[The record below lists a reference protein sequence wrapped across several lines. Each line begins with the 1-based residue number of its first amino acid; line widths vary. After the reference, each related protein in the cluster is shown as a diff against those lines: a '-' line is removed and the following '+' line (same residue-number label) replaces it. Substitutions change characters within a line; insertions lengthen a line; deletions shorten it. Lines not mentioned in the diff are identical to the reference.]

1 MCRDGEVPGRSSA
14 AVGLARAGHRH
25 PAHRLD
31 VQSCSSWHCASGSS
45 FSPSHPRRR
54 RPQAP
59 MYDPC
64 CNGQKTGLS
73 SIRCWPKLAQDY
85 PIGLLGGARAIIGC
99 LIPNCIFRTN
109 AERGRS
115 VKSYDSR
122 TYSINDFVEWD
133 AAKQLELNP
142 RFQRRPVW
150 TDKAKS
156 FLIDTIL
163 RGKPIPKVFIRQKI
177 NVTTKS
183 SIREVVDGQQRL
195 RTILSFV
202 KDGFAVS
209 KRHSSALGGLLF
221 SQLPEEIQAQL
232 LSYEISVD
240 LLINL
245 PDSEI
250 LDIFSR
256 LNSYAVVL
264 NEQEKINAD
273 HFGPFKV
280 LADRVGHKYYDYWT
294 SQGILTSKQV
304 MRMLE
309 VNLVADLV
317 IAMLEGIKSKKQ
329 VKKFYDLYEASFD
342 HDAEIIEA
350 RFDRVVAAISAI
362 YPEGLSDTEFRRP
375 HIYYSLFVAV
385 AHREFSV
392 PGLPPK
398 PLAGYS
404 SPDAARNNLERVDEI
419 FVAADNEDISKDE
432 ATFLTNS
439 RRATTDEKV
448 RLQRT
453 LFLLALMK

>member
-1 MCRDGEVPGRSSA
+1 MALPSTLVEVG
-14 AVGLARAGHRH
+14 
-25 PAHRLD
+25 
-31 VQSCSSWHCASGSS
+31 SCNLKIEVESLTTFQGN
-45 FSPSHPRRR
+45 P
-54 RPQAP
+54 
-59 MYDPC
+59 
-64 CNGQKTGLS
+64 
-73 SIRCWPKLAQDY
+73 
-85 PIGLLGGARAIIGC
+85 
-99 LIPNCIFRTN
+99 
-109 AERGRS
+109 

-195 RTILSFV
+195 RTILSFI
-202 KDGFAVS
+202 KDGFVVS
-209 KRHSSALGGLLF
+209 KRQNPTYGGALF
-221 SQLPEEIQAQL
+221 SQLPEDVQAQI

-273 HFGPFKV
+273 HFGPFKA
-280 LADRVGHKYYDYWT
+280 LADKIGHKYYDYWT
-294 SQGILTSKQV
+294 KQGILTSKQI

-309 VNLVADLV
+309 VNLVADLL
-317 IAMLEGIKSKKQ
+317 IALLEGIKAKKQ
-329 VKKFYDLYEASFD
+329 VKKFYDIYESSFD
-342 HDAEIIEA
+342 HDTEDLEA
-350 RFDRVVAAISAI
+350 RFDHVITAIATI

-375 HIYYSLFVAV
+375 HLFYSLFTAV
-385 AHREFSV
+385 AHRELQV
-392 PGLPPK
+392 PGLPP
-398 PLAGYS
+398 PPAQGYAL
-404 SPDAARNNLERVDEI
+404 PEAARNALERVDEI
-419 FVAADNEDISKDE
+419 FAITDHEDLSKDE
-432 ATFLTNS
+432 IAFLRDS

-453 LFLLALMK
+453 EFLLSLMQ

>member
-1 MCRDGEVPGRSSA
+1 M
-14 AVGLARAGHRH
+14 
-25 PAHRLD
+25 
-31 VQSCSSWHCASGSS
+31 
-45 FSPSHPRRR
+45 
-54 RPQAP
+54 
-59 MYDPC
+59 
-64 CNGQKTGLS
+64 
-73 SIRCWPKLAQDY
+73 
-85 PIGLLGGARAIIGC
+85 
-99 LIPNCIFRTN
+99 
-109 AERGRS
+109 
-115 VKSYDSR
+115 KSYDSR

-142 RFQRRPVW
+142 KFQRRPVW

-183 SIREVVDGQQRL
+183 SVREVVDGQQRL
-195 RTILSFV
+195 RTILSFI
-202 KDGFAVS
+202 KDGFVVN
-209 KRHSSALGGLLF
+209 KRQNPTHGGLLF
-221 SQLPEEIQAQL
+221 SQLPEEVQAQI
-232 LSYEISVD
+232 LSYEVSVD

-280 LADRVGHKYYDYWT
+280 LADRIGHKYYEYWT
-294 SQGILTSKQV
+294 KQGILTSKQV

-309 VNLVADLV
+309 VNMVADLL

-329 VKKFYDLYEASFD
+329 VKKFYDAYETSFD
-342 HDAEIIEA
+342 HDPDLLEE
-350 RFDRVVAAISAI
+350 RFDSVITAIAKI

-375 HIYYSLFVAV
+375 HLYYSLFTAI
-385 AHREFSV
+385 AHRTHGI
-392 PGLPPK
+392 PGLPPAPVK
-398 PLAGYS
+398 GYS
-404 SPDAARNNLERVDEI
+404 SPEAARNSLDRVGEV
-419 FVAADNEDISKDE
+419 FAATDIDDLSKDE
-432 ATFLTNS
+432 IGFLQDS

-448 RLQRT
+448 RVQRAT
-453 LFLLALMK
+453 FLLSLMQ

>member
-1 MCRDGEVPGRSSA
+1 MSTQAEMPSA
-14 AVGLARAGHRH
+14 W
-25 PAHRLD
+25 
-31 VQSCSSWHCASGSS
+31 S
-45 FSPSHPRRR
+45 
-54 RPQAP
+54 
-59 MYDPC
+59 Y
-64 CNGQKTGLS
+64 CNRENWTKHFLNLRGQT
-73 SIRCWPKLAQDY
+73 
-85 PIGLLGGARAIIGC
+85 
-99 LIPNCIFRTN
+99 
-109 AERGRS
+109 

-122 TYSINDFVEWD
+122 TYSINDFVEWN

-195 RTILSFV
+195 RTILSFI
-202 KDGFAVS
+202 KDGFVVS
-209 KRHSSALGGLLF
+209 KRQNPTYGGVLF
-221 SQLPEEIQAQL
+221 SQLPEEVQAQI
-232 LSYEISVD
+232 LSYEVSVD

-280 LADRVGHKYYDYWT
+280 LADKIGHKYCDYWT
-294 SQGILTSKQV
+294 KQGILTSKQI

-309 VNLVADLV
+309 VNLAADLL
-317 IAMLEGIKSKKQ
+317 IALLEGIKAKKQ
-329 VKKFYDLYEASFD
+329 VKKFYHRYESNFD
-342 HDAEIIEA
+342 HDAEELES
-350 RFDRVVAAISAI
+350 RFDQAITAIAAI
-362 YPEGLSDTEFRRP
+362 YPEGLSDTAFRRS
-375 HIYYSLFVAV
+375 HLFYSLFTAV
-385 AHREFSV
+385 AHRELQI
-392 PGLPPK
+392 PGLPQP
-398 PLAGYS
+398 PAHGYS
-404 SPDAARNNLERVDEI
+404 SPEAARNALERVDEI
-419 FVAADNEDISKDE
+419 FAITDHKDLSEDEI
-432 ATFLTNS
+432 AFLRDS
-439 RRATTDEKV
+439 SRATTDEKV

-453 LFLLALMK
+453 EFLLSLMQ